1 MKVDV
6 IYTKNGKPASMAER
20 YVTPLEK
27 LGLVRRAGTYQAAV
41 IPKAPNR
48 AVMSAAQTPDPS
60 RVAAVAADLERD
72 DAGQL
77 WNADLHVS
85 TRAKTLE
92 GLWRRKPG
100 KAPTEE

>member
-6 IYTKNGKPASMAER
+6 IYTKNGKPATMAER
-20 YVTPLEK
+20 YAVPLEK

-41 IPKAPNR
+41 IPQAPNR
-48 AVMSAAQTPDPS
+48 AVMSAVQTTDPA
-60 RVAAVAADLERD
+60 RVAELTAALERD
-72 DAGQL
+72 EAGQL
-77 WNADLHVS
+77 WNPDLHVS
-85 TRAKTLE
+85 TRAKTIE